1 MITGM
6 RGLCNGLGP
15 AVFGFIF
22 YLFHVDLNEAPPMT
36 APPLSNGSVVPNE
49 LRFIP
54 GPPFV
59 FGALLV
65 MLALLVAAFIPD
77 NTGPTATSMTASAAS
92 GSSSRS
98 AGSSRATHQAVRVG
112 GLELFHHD
120 VIHKRS
126 SDCGTLPLMH
136 DTDPL

>member
-1 MITGM
+1 MFF
-6 RGLCNGLGP
+6 LLQF
-15 AVFGFIF
+15 V
-22 YLFHVDLNEAPPMT
+22 
-36 APPLSNGSVVPNE
+36 
-49 LRFIP
+49 P

-77 NTGPTATSMTASAAS
+77 EPSPSSTSSSS
-92 GSSSRS
+92 GSSSSRS
-98 AGSSRATHQAVRVG
+98 GSGAMRPHASVRTG

-120 VIHKRS
+120 VVHKRGG
-126 SDCGTLPLMH
+126 DCGTLPLMH